1 MHEAA
6 RDVLSSLFQV
16 DAWLLCY
23 LRSMKKKKYSITES
37 RICETTSHMVD
48 EMMLRGGIGIAIKD

>member
-16 DAWLLCY
+16 DAWLMCY

-48 EMMLRGGIGIAIKD
+48 EMML